1 MKADFSRWSF
11 DPTKHYHGVL
21 QQQGR
26 VALDADWNEQ
36 GAIVA
41 HRVESEALDII
52 GPAGAPAGDA
62 GFQLSPA
69 SNGTNLSISA
79 GRAYVDGIVCENEQ
93 AVLITAQPDLPGFQL
108 PTTPGTYIAYLEAW
122 LRNIIYLDDQSILEA
137 ALGGPDT
144 CSRAKTIWQVKL
156 LATPVTAT
164 AAGVPA
170 PVTCSSE
177 VPAWDTLIAASAGT
191 LKAQAQPNPAN
202 TDPCMVPA
210 NAGYRSLENQLY
222 RVEIHDGGD
231 ISGKVT
237 FKWSRDNGS
246 VVTSWLGQTGNSLT
260 VSSTGRDAVLGFVP
274 GQWVELT
281 DDTHDLNFQPG
292 TLAQISNVQ
301 GLTLTI
307 NPATATGP
315 TAIASFP
322 KNPKIRRWDSAG
334 LVAANTAGWINL
346 EDGVQVE
353 FGAGTYSTGDYWM
366 IPARTLTANVQ
377 WPVDTGGNPVA
388 LPPKGIRRHYAR
400 LAVLQYD
407 GKAWSVTS
415 SCLPIF
421 YPITTT
427 APGSGIHVIDVRTV
441 RPDAELVNDSDLSL
455 ASAFDG
461 GLIIRILCDAPIDPV
476 SAKPATCFVTVNLP
490 YSSAQGLPLGFQTIT
505 LPATVSINSSNP
517 NEIDIGLLAGNL
529 RALYDQIQSGLTDR
543 LLTRVTLKG
552 GFIWAQNN
560 PQLYLDGEAFG
571 VARKDPTGPRISLR
585 LPKSGNGVAGS
596 DFEMWFWFTRPVGL
610 ASLTFSPNPVNA
622 GATSTGIVA
631 LNGYAPPGGA
641 AITLAAGS
649 TAGVISP
656 TSLVIAEGVATAEF
670 SVTKTSVPVGA
681 ASASLQVT
689 ATYGT
694 GTVAGTLTINQ
705 QAGLKGLVFSPTS
718 VLGGQP
724 STGTVTLT
732 APAPAGGAVVTLTPV
747 DSTIGSAPQSVAI
760 AAGQTAQTFQVTTV
774 ARATNTNAV
783 TVQMTASYSGATAQA
798 TLTVTAPRLT

>member
-1 MKADFSRWSF
+1 MKADLSRWSF

-62 GFQLSPA
+62 GFHLSPA
-69 SNGTNLSISA
+69 SNGTNLTISA
-79 GRAYVDGIVCENEQ
+79 GRAYVDGILCENEQ

-108 PTTPGTYIAYLEAW
+108 PTAPGAYIAYLEAW

-156 LATPVTAT
+156 LAVANAT
-164 AAGVPA
+164 SAGVPA
-170 PVTCSSE
+170 PVTCSND
-177 VPAWDTLIAASAGT
+177 VPVWETLIAASTGT

-260 VSSTGRDAVLGFVP
+260 VSSTGRDAVLGFAP

-292 TLAQISNVQ
+292 TLVQISNVQ

-307 NPATATGP
+307 NPSTATGP
-315 TAIASFP
+315 TAIAGFP

-334 LVAANTAGWINL
+334 LIGANTAGWINL

-366 IPARTLTANVQ
+366 IPARTLTANVA
-377 WPVDTGGNPVA
+377 WPLDSGGNPVA
-388 LPPKGIRRHYAR
+388 QPGKGIRRYYAR
-400 LAVLQYD
+400 LAILQYD
-407 GKAWSVTS
+407 GKAWSVTA

-421 YPITTT
+421 YPITTS
-427 APGSGIHVIDVRTV
+427 APVGGIHVVDVRTL

-461 GLIIRILCDAPIDPV
+461 GLVIRFLCDAPIDPV
-476 SAKPATCFVTVNLP
+476 SAKPATCFVNVYLP
-490 YSSAQGLPLGFQTIT
+490 YSSTQGLPLGSQAIT
-505 LPATVSINSSNP
+505 LPATVSISSSNP

-529 RALYDQIQSGLTDR
+529 RALYDQIESGLTDR

-571 VARKDPTGPRISLR
+571 VTRQDPTGNRISLR
-585 LPKSGNGVAGS
+585 LPKSGNGVPGS

-631 LNGYAPPGGA
+631 LNGYAPPGGS
-641 AITLAAGS
+641 AITLQAGS
-649 TAGVISP
+649 TAGTISP
-656 TSLVIAEGVATAEF
+656 TSLTIPEGSYQAQF
-670 SVTKTSVPVGA
+670 SITNASVPAGA
-681 ASASLQVT
+681 GSASLQVT

-694 GTVAGTLTINQ
+694 STVAGTLTINQ
-705 QAGLKGLVFSPTS
+705 QIALKGLAFSPNS

-747 DSTIGSAPQSVAI
+747 DATVGSAPTSVTV
-760 AAGQTAQTFQVTTV
+760 AAGQSTQTFQVTTV
-774 ARATNTNAV
+774 ARTANTNAV
-783 TVQMTASYSGATAQA
+783 TVQMTASYSASTAQA